1 LRDQALSQELQD
13 AWWREGGFTEEQGA
27 KVAEMRRRIEEEGLL
42 TPWWDNRPCMQRFL
56 AAKQWD
62 VDKAVAMF
70 RAHLAWRKEWHLDE
84 ESFVDTPHG
93 RIPRLLAEFVL
104 PEFPT
109 IKDAYNYVHHGN
121 DKSGRLIYVDRM
133 GGVKLPQLRAA
144 CSEERLIMTYVWEC
158 EATACFRMPASTLAA
173 GKLVDKTLSI
183 VDLKG
188 FSIPM
193 FDARMRK
200 YLSIVIK
207 LSQDNYPEMLGKMY
221 VINAPWVFTTVW
233 KFISARLDERQRNK
247 INILGG
253 PDKYLPELLKEVDIE
268 SLPVAL
274 GGKDHSADFVNE
286 QGPWAHQMPKQA
298 GPATVYGPLSE
309 SGTLPPAIAT
319 LKNVD
324 EK

>member
-221 VINAPWVFTTVW
+221 VINVCRA
-233 KFISARLDERQRNK
+233 
-247 INILGG
+247 
-253 PDKYLPELLKEVDIE
+253 
-268 SLPVAL
+268 AL
-274 GGKDHSADFVNE
+274 GSYTPILCTLRARRSFDPYCV
-286 QGPWAHQMPKQA
+286 PCVRV
-298 GPATVYGPLSE
+298 ATAVPRI
-309 SGTLPPAIAT
+309 TQLPPPMCHYKAMGETDSTIPAA
-319 LKNVD
+319 NRPPRCACR
-324 EK
+324 